1 MSKFQHQRKSLA
13 PGLTGGASIFDRP
26 GIGSMAFRNSV
37 SASLFSFNNNETNK
51 DNSIG
56 SAGSLAAEEDDP
68 ETEVDDTDGIIPPFS
83 AEDFAPVA
91 IFLAG
96 LGLNDWIKV
105 FERER
110 IDLEALTL
118 LGDNE
123 LRTLG
128 LPLGPRMKMLSAI
141 EERRKAM
148 NDEQILQDSQL

>member
-1 MSKFQHQRKSLA
+1 MLETLFWLFQCSKNPQCLCLFYVFYYYCTNLA
-13 PGLTGGASIFDRP
+13 TPQP
-26 GIGSMAFRNSV
+26 QK
-37 SASLFSFNNNETNK
+37 LFIK
-51 DNSIG
+51 G
-56 SAGSLAAEEDDP
+56 EEDDH
-68 ETEVDDTDGIIPPFS
+68 EADRIIPPFNA
-83 AEDFAPVA
+83 AEFAPVA

-96 LGLNDWIKV
+96 LGLGDWIKV

-118 LGDNE
+118 LGDSE

-148 NDEQILQDSQL
+148 SDEQILQDSQL

>member
-1 MSKFQHQRKSLA
+1 MA

-37 SASLFSFNNNETNK
+37 SASLFSFNNGNESNK

-56 SAGSLAAEEDDP
+56 SAGSLAAEDDEIEDN
-68 ETEVDDTDGIIPPFS
+68 TEDANGIPIPPFS

-96 LGLNDWIKV
+96 LGLENWIKT

-110 IDLEALTL
+110 IDLKALTL

-141 EERRKAM
+141 DERRRTM
-148 NDEQILQDSQL
+148 SDEQILQDSQL

>member
-1 MSKFQHQRKSLA
+1 
-13 PGLTGGASIFDRP
+13 
-26 GIGSMAFRNSV
+26 MAFRNSV

-56 SAGSLAAEEDDP
+56 SAGSLAAEDDEAEDNED
-68 ETEVDDTDGIIPPFS
+68 VNNGIQIPPFS
-83 AEDFAPVA
+83 AEAFAPVA

-96 LGLNDWIKV
+96 LGLENWIKT

-141 EERRKAM
+141 DERRRTM
-148 NDEQILQDSQL
+148 SDEQILQDSQL